1 MASSEQNELPTL
13 VESNALMVFLQSE
26 LLELEALSGSE
37 EQEARSLLQ
46 QLEQQ
51 TTLLQ
56 ALSQGHHNQQLPV
69 QTELELAEQLD
80 RWDTAQMLYMRSCG
94 HAIVVRGRPQA
105 DYVFCIH
112 ILLIR
117 SPP

>member
-1 MASSEQNELPTL
+1 MASSDQNGELPTL
-13 VESNALMVFLQSE
+13 AESNALMAFLQSE

-56 ALSQGHHNQQLPV
+56 ALSQGHHSQQLPV

-80 RWDTAQMLYMRSCG
+80 RWDTAQMLYMCMHNNRAAVLMPS
-94 HAIVVRGRPQA
+94 VREVTCQA
-105 DYVFCIH
+105 R
-112 ILLIR
+112 L
-117 SPP
+117 